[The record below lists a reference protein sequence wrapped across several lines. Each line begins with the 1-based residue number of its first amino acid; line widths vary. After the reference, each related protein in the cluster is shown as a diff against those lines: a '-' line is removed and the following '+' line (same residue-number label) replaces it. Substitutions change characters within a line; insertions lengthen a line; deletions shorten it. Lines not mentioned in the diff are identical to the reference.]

1 MTRQEQQVGEGAE
14 AYQSGTSLT
23 VNRGMSPDQMAELMM
38 AMATQL
44 QQYLA
49 EAGAKFDQRC
59 AELRDELIE
68 EFSKPNSEADSGAF
82 RDPDYQF
89 VLKEAHESYGRKG
102 GDELREELVKLL
114 GQRSMLT
121 TGSRPALIIND
132 AIRIA
137 GNLTS
142 EEYAALAMTF
152 IIKNVSI
159 GGMYPE
165 NLFKTFSLILEK
177 FLPNLPKENHSYE
190 YLVGIGCISVNLV
203 SGVDLGKALVETY
216 GFRFAKGFD
225 GQELMVAIGEDTPLD
240 KLAGALM
247 KSRDGKF
254 WLLGPKRENAVKNLE
269 ERELPQEVIS
279 RILALV
285 DSKLL
290 TEDEIKAEFL
300 NNVPGFDRL
309 HEIWGST
316 QIRQSN
322 LTSLGKALAHSVL
335 VSGIE
340 FKAPLEIWIK

>member
-1 MTRQEQQVGEGAE
+1 MTRQDQQVGEGAE
-14 AYQSGTSLT
+14 AYQAGTSLT

-68 EFSKPNSEADSGAF
+68 EFSKPDSEADSGAF

-102 GDELREELVKLL
+102 GDELRDELVKLL
-114 GQRSMLT
+114 SQRSMLA
-121 TGSRPALIIND
+121 TGSRPALILND

-152 IIKNVSI
+152 IIKNVSL
-159 GGMYPE
+159 GGLYRDDIIA
-165 NLFKTFSLILEK
+165 TFTEILGT
-177 FLPNLPKENHSYE
+177 FLSNLPTEDHAYE
-190 YLVGIGCISVNLV
+190 YLSGIGCISVNLISEV
-203 SGVDLGKALVETY
+203 QLWAALTETY
-216 GFRFAKGFD
+216 GFRFNRGFEA
-225 GQELMVAIGEDTPLD
+225 QELIDA
-240 KLAGALM
+240 LAGDAAVNKLTGTLI
-247 KSRDGKF
+247 KRPDGKF
-254 WLLGPKRENAVKNLE
+254 WLLGPKRENVVKLLE
-269 ERELPQEVIS
+269 ERAFPQEAIN
-279 RILALV
+279 RLLALV

-290 TEDEIKAEFL
+290 TEDEIKTEFL
-300 NNVPGFDRL
+300 NNVPGFDRFQ
-309 HEIWGST
+309 EIWGST
-316 QIRQSN
+316 QIKQST